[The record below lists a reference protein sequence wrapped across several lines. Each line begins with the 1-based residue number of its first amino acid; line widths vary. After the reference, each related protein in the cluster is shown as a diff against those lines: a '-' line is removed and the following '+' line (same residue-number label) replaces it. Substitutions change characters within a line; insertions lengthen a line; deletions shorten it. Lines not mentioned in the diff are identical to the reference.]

1 MKKSLFLL
9 LAILSAVVSYAQP
22 QDRRAMDWAAFNRY
36 AEANAELTES
46 PLVVFMGDSI
56 TDFWVNIRPGFFTSH
71 NYVGRGISGQTVEHM
86 LARFQQDVVD
96 LHPRAVVIM
105 AGVNNIAGNNGKID
119 FEDIAACIKS
129 MCDIAKANNI
139 IPILCSLTPCHR
151 FFWNPEAEPAQDVI
165 RLNGIYEAYARE
177 AGIEYVDYHKAMAL
191 PGGVISE
198 TDSNDGCHPTAAGYE
213 KMEAVVEPVIE
224 RVLAAA
230 ARPARPAG
238 PARQMGPQDWPN
250 FKRYEEKN
258 AALTQAP
265 LMVLMGDSITD
276 FWYDNDPDF
285 FEKNNFAG
293 RGISG
298 QTASQMLTRFKQDV
312 INLRPKA
319 VAIMCGTND
328 LCQNMA
334 SQAYY
339 PDQTIFDN
347 TVAMCELAEDAGIKV
362 LLCSITPCAHY
373 MILPDIDAGSVIE
386 AFNARLKA
394 YADTHKNVTYVD
406 YFTPLATAEK
416 GLAENGSYDG
426 IHPAVNLYDD
436 MERILVDGLKKA
448 LKLKK
453 QSFYT
458 LPSDEADRRKAA
470 ADVER
475 REKNQPMNFNDMVEM
490 LSRMRMG
497 R

>member
-1 MKKSLFLL
+1 
-9 LAILSAVVSYAQP
+9 
-22 QDRRAMDWAAFNRY
+22 MDWAAFNRY
-36 AEANAELTES
+36 AEANAKLT
-46 PLVVFMGDSI
+46 
-56 TDFWVNIRPGFFTSH
+56 
-71 NYVGRGISGQTVEHM
+71 
-86 LARFQQDVVD
+86 
-96 LHPRAVVIM
+96 VVIM

-230 ARPARPAG
+230 ARPARQAG
-238 PARQMGPQDWPN
+238 PARPAGPQDWPN

-258 AALTQAP
+258 AALTEAP

-448 LKLKK
+448 LKLKR

>member
-1 MKKSLFLL
+1 
-9 LAILSAVVSYAQP
+9 
-22 QDRRAMDWAAFNRY
+22 MDWAGFNRY
-36 AEANAELTES
+36 AAANAEVTES

-56 TDFWVNIRPGFFTSH
+56 TDFWVNIRPGFFTGH

-86 LARFQQDVVD
+86 LARFKPDVID
-96 LHPRAVVIM
+96 LHPKAVAIL
-105 AGVNNIAGNNGKID
+105 AGVNNIAGNNGAISM
-119 FEDIAACIKS
+119 ENIVGCIAS
-129 MCDIAKANNI
+129 MCDIAKANGI
-139 IPILCSLTPCHR
+139 VPLLCSVLPCDR
-151 FFWNPEAEPAQDVI
+151 FFWNPEAKPAQDII
-165 RLNGIYEAYARE
+165 RLNALLKEYAGK
-177 AGIEYVDYHKAMAL
+177 AGVRYVDYHSQMGL
-191 PGGVISE
+191 PDGSLPKEYSE
-198 TDSNDGCHPTAAGYE
+198 DGCHPVAAGYAR
-213 KMEAVVEPVIE
+213 MEEIIVPEIE
-224 RVLAAA
+224 QALAEAPRQ
-230 ARPARPAG
+230 ARPAAAG
-238 PARQMGPQDWPN
+238 PPRQAGPSDWGN

-258 AALTQAP
+258 AALTQSP
-265 LMVLMGDSITD
+265 LLVLMGDSITD

-298 QTASQMLTRFKQDV
+298 QTASQMLVRFKQDV
-312 INLRPKA
+312 INLHPKA

-339 PDQTIFDN
+339 PDQTIYDN

-373 MILPDIDAGSVIE
+373 MILPDIDAGSIIE

-406 YFTPLATAEK
+406 YFTPLANAEK
-416 GLAENGSYDG
+416 GLDDSCSYDG
-426 IHPAVNLYDD
+426 IHPAVNIYDD

-448 LKLKK
+448 LKLKR

-458 LPSDEADRRKAA
+458 LPSDEADRRKAESD
-470 ADVER
+470 ADR
-475 REKNQPMNFNDMVEM
+475 KARNQPMNFNDMVEM